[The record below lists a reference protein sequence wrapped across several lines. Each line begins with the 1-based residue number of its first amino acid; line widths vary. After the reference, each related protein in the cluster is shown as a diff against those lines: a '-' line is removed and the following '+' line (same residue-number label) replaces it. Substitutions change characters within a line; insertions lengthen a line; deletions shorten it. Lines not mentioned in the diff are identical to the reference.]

1 MGSSAKIL
9 GKLEKIRDFEKFMT
23 EKRGQKKSP
32 LSRRHTWDSSTDTEK
47 YGFKGMKKCP
57 APSEEFLQALKEE
70 LEEAPEEAI
79 EQKVWQ
85 PAISKAP
92 IRRVR
97 SVTFDESSLFN
108 LHEPHVTSKKSCAP
122 FIPTSRPLKPI
133 IKKGNFLNC

>member
-1 MGSSAKIL
+1 MG
-9 GKLEKIRDFEKFMT
+9 GDFEKSMT

-32 LSRRHTWDSSTDTEK
+32 LSRRHTWDSSTATEK
-47 YGFKGMKKCP
+47 FGFKGMKKCP

-70 LEEAPEEAI
+70 LEEASEEVL

-108 LHEPHVTSKKSCAP
+108 LHDPQVTSKKILRPIYTTA
-122 FIPTSRPLKPI
+122 RPLKPI
-133 IKKGNFLNC
+133 IKNKNFLNC